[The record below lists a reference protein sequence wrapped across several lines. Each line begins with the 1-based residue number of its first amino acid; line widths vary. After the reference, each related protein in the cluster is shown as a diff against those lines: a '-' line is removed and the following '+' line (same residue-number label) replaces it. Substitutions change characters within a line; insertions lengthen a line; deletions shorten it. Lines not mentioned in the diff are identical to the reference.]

1 MKLLK
6 FNDIFKSN
14 SIKKKSKLE
23 ESVIEVIDFLKSNE
37 ITTWD
42 DFINSSNFDRYAI
55 DKIIDG
61 YAENKNELEDIKFYI
76 QLELSNS
83 KQLKSMIKDYQ
94 ANEEYEKCQ
103 IILNKINTLI
113 K

>member
-103 IILNKINTLI
+103 IILNKINSLI

>member
-6 FNDIFKSN
+6 FNDIFKN
-14 SIKKKSKLE
+14 TKPKKTKIE
-23 ESVIEVIDFLKSNE
+23 ESVIEIIDFLKSND

-42 DFINSSNFDRYAI
+42 DFIHSSNFDRYAI

-61 YAENKNELEDIKFYI
+61 YAENKTDLEEIKFYI

-83 KQLKSMIKDYQ
+83 KQLKSMIKTYQ
-94 ANEEYEKCQ
+94 SNEEYEKCQ
-103 IILNKINTLI
+103 IILNRIQTLL
-113 K
+113 

>member
-1 MKLLK
+1 MKMLK
-6 FNDIFKSN
+6 FNDIFK
-14 SIKKKSKLE
+14 KTKTKKSKIE
-23 ESVIEVIDFLKSNE
+23 ESVNEIIDFLKSND

-42 DFINSSNFDRYAI
+42 DFIHSSKFDRFAI

-61 YAENKNELEDIKFYI
+61 YAENKSELEDIKFYI

-83 KQLKSMIKDYQ
+83 KQLKSMIKTYQ

-103 IILNKINTLI
+103 IILNHIQKLL
-113 K
+113 

>member
-6 FNDIFKSN
+6 FNDIFKIN

-23 ESVIEVIDFLKSNE
+23 ESVNEIIDFLKSNE

-42 DFINSSNFDRYAI
+42 DFIKSSKFDRYAI

-61 YAENKNELEDIKFYI
+61 YADNKNELEEIKFYI

-83 KQLKSMIKDYQ
+83 KQLKSMIKLYQ
-94 ANEEYEKCQ
+94 ASEEYEKCQ
-103 IILNKINTLI
+103 IILNRINNLL